1 MVPSLKFGELL
12 TEPVIDPSAFC
23 VHRLI
28 TGILSLGAALEAG
41 LAAGFFPSMDI
52 VGRAAGLADGL
63 GAGFG
68 AEKMDRVGRAAV
80 FLGVGGDTDF
90 GAAFGAEKM
99 DRVGRPAAFLGAGVG
114 AVLGAGAVLGFQ
126 RTKKASPWGP
136 VPGWAWASVL
146 EQELDLQR
154 SLQPSQ
160 PPMLP
165 PRTKFQ
171 L

>member
-63 GAGFG
+63 GPGFG
-68 AEKMDRVGRAAV
+68 AEKMDRVDRAAV
-80 FLGVGGDTDF
+80 FLGARVETDF

-114 AVLGAGAVLGFQ
+114 AALGAGAVLVVPKNEKGFALGAGAGVG
-126 RTKKASPWGP
+126 TGFGAGA
-136 VPGWAWASVL
+136 G
-146 EQELDLQR
+146 
-154 SLQPSQ
+154 
-160 PPMLP
+160 LP
-165 PRTKFQ
+165 KNEKG
-171 L
+171 